1 MLKRYFKK
9 TAFYLTIV
17 IAIIYWFQPL
27 EDEKIEAPKQIV
39 SVEQIIQKKTNKK
52 FKKLITKYDQIINAT
67 LEKNSTLGAAIAIVH
82 NNKIQYMNCHG
93 LKNSKTKELIDE
105 HTVFRL
111 ASVSKTIS
119 GMLAGML
126 VNENI
131 IHLEDKIIDYLPDFK
146 LKDSSSTQQLN
157 ISHILTHTTGL
168 VPHAYDNL
176 IEGNVSYPKIIDRL
190 EDVNIYGKP
199 GELYGYQNVTF
210 SLIDTISEIATKKS
224 YKDLMQSYVF
234 TPFCMQDAS
243 MGFKSFSNNTNIAY
257 PHQKIANH
265 RFAQLK
271 LNKHYYNTIP
281 AAGINA
287 SLSDMSKFIQSILSS
302 KENYKKLTQ
311 TVFAPRIITPLRRSY
326 LSKWDKVQSKHY
338 GLGWRI
344 IGYKDHTIAYHGGY
358 IKGYKTEIAICEE
371 ENIGIVYLSNSP
383 DATASVSIPTFLKLY
398 FDSIIESKKKDKS
411 NENV

>member
-9 TAFYLTIV
+9 TAFFLTIV
-17 IAIIYWFQPL
+17 IAIIYWFQPI
-27 EDEKIEAPKQIV
+27 ESEKIETPKRIV
-39 SVEQIIQKKTNKK
+39 SVQPTIQKKTTNK
-52 FKKLITKYDQIINAT
+52 FKKLIKKYDQIINAT
-67 LEKNSTLGAAIAIVH
+67 LKKNSTLGAAIAIVH
-82 NNKIQYMNCHG
+82 NNKIQYVNCHG

-131 IHLEDKIIDYLPDFK
+131 IQLEDKIIDYLPGFK

-224 YKDLMQSYVF
+224 FEDLMQSYVF

-243 MGFKSFSNNTNIAY
+243 MGFKPFFNNANIAY
-257 PHQKIANH
+257 PHQKISNH

-287 SLSDMSKFIQSILSS
+287 SLSDMSQFIQSILSS

-383 DATASVSIPTFLKLY
+383 DGTASVSIPTFLKLY
-398 FDSIIESKKKDKS
+398 FDSILASKKK

>member
-131 IHLEDKIIDYLPDFK
+131 IHLEDKIIDYLPGFK

-224 YKDLMQSYVF
+224 YQDLMQSYVF

>member
-1 MLKRYFKK
+1 
-9 TAFYLTIV
+9 
-17 IAIIYWFQPL
+17 
-27 EDEKIEAPKQIV
+27 
-39 SVEQIIQKKTNKK
+39 
-52 FKKLITKYDQIINAT
+52 
-67 LEKNSTLGAAIAIVH
+67 
-82 NNKIQYMNCHG
+82 
-93 LKNSKTKELIDE
+93 
-105 HTVFRL
+105 
-111 ASVSKTIS
+111 
-119 GMLAGML
+119 
-126 VNENI
+126 
-131 IHLEDKIIDYLPDFK
+131 
-146 LKDSSSTQQLN
+146 
-157 ISHILTHTTGL
+157 
-168 VPHAYDNL
+168 
-176 IEGNVSYPKIIDRL
+176 
-190 EDVNIYGKP
+190 
-199 GELYGYQNVTF
+199 
-210 SLIDTISEIATKKS
+210 
-224 YKDLMQSYVF
+224 MQSYVF

-302 KENYKKLTQ
+302 KENYKRLTQ